1 MEIKCPICG
10 EAVELPET
18 MIGVKVRCPL
28 CEGVFMAEDEEIF
41 LLQPARSYAIVAAGS
56 AENGVV
62 ECSDPNGLIKWRYPE
77 INGEI
82 WIDGVSFN
90 IPSRFL
96 VIPSEI
102 DGKPVTTIGGRAF
115 YDRQDIIG
123 VFIPSSVTS
132 IEEGAFLA
140 CHSIQSVTISEGVKY
155 IAKHAFASC
164 FSLESVTIPA
174 SVTNIA
180 SESFEECNN
189 LKSVTILGESVEI
202 ENAAFWGCPN
212 LQSVTLLGENKQFDH
227 RRSSAFGGCRSLKG
241 IIRNI
246 GGKMEWQPLR

>member
-82 WIDGVSFN
+82 WIDGV
-90 IPSRFL
+90 L
-96 VIPSEI
+96 
-102 DGKPVTTIGGRAF
+102 DQKYGG
-115 YDRQDIIG
+115 
-123 VFIPSSVTS
+123 
-132 IEEGAFLA
+132 
-140 CHSIQSVTISEGVKY
+140 IQ
-155 IAKHAFASC
+155 
-164 FSLESVTIPA
+164 ESPDCPKCK
-174 SVTNIA
+174 
-180 SESFEECNN
+180 EN
-189 LKSVTILGESVEI
+189 LKNLIKEVMY
-202 ENAAFWGCPN
+202 EN
-212 LQSVTLLGENKQFDH
+212 NK
-227 RRSSAFGGCRSLKG
+227 
-241 IIRNI
+241 
-246 GGKMEWQPLR
+246 